1 MYEKIA
7 FSLTMSVPLYNRL
20 NSEPVLESWQCKV
33 TAQVVHISSPSIVV
47 SRNPLNKLR
56 RVR

>member
-1 MYEKIA
+1 
-7 FSLTMSVPLYNRL
+7 MSVPLYNRL

-33 TAQVVHISSPSIVV
+33 TAQVVHISSPSIAV

-56 RVR
+56 RVRVNL